1 MATSDK
7 INEVQLIVNADD
19 YGYFRSVSHGILD
32 AARNG
37 AVNATGIMATGRCLD
52 EMLSLLA
59 ADTKLD
65 AGVHLNLTYGEPVTA
80 AMSKALAGWGG
91 RFPGKY
97 KMAFAIL
104 FGKIRPEI
112 IEQELSAQI
121 ERCLQGGSTLRFLNS
136 HQHIHMLPAVY
147 KITLLLARRFSI
159 PFVRNAT
166 AEWSGMPGV
175 SAVVRN
181 AILHALGTRNVEAE
195 NSCQVTCI
203 GIGRSGKLDLDYLRQ
218 LFTRLQPGNV
228 YELICHP
235 GYFDPSEISDKQL
248 IAYHAWDAEQ
258 ALFAGD
264 EVRELCSEY
273 GIQLTR
279 YRDLAVDL

>member
-7 INEVQLIVNADD
+7 ISEVQLIVNADD
-19 YGYFRSVSHGILD
+19 YGYFKSVSHGILN

-59 ADTKLD
+59 ADTQLD

-121 ERCLQGGSTLRFLNS
+121 ERCQQGGSTLQFLNS
-136 HQHIHMLPAVY
+136 HQHIHMLPVVY
-147 KITLLLARRFSI
+147 NLTLSLAKRFGI
-159 PFVRNAT
+159 PFVRHTT
-166 AEWSGMPGV
+166 AEWTGMPGAG
-175 SAVVRN
+175 AVMRN
-181 AILHALGTRNVEAE
+181 AILQALGTMNVAAE
-195 NSCQVTCI
+195 NPCRISCI
-203 GIGRSGKLDLDYLRQ
+203 GIGHSGKLDLDYLRK
-218 LFTRLQPGNV
+218 LFSRLQPGNV
-228 YELICHP
+228 YELMCHP
-235 GYFDPSEISDKQL
+235 GYFDPAEIRDRNL
-248 IAYHAWDAEQ
+248 ISYHAWDAEQ
-258 ALFAGD
+258 ALFIGSGFHA
-264 EVRELCSEY
+264 LCSEY
-273 GIQLTR
+273 GIRLR
-279 YRDLAVDL
+279 RFRDLVHL